1 MSVVINTNVDS
12 IKIQNCLTTSTSKL
26 SDAMQRMSTGLKI
39 NSAKDDAAG
48 TIISAKMG
56 VQLNGNKIA
65 QNNVQSANAMLS
77 TTEGN
82 LGVVQDNLTRIRDL
96 TLQAHNGTYSATELD
111 AMQAEVD
118 ERIAEIDRVSDS
130 AKYSD
135 LQLFGGDLK
144 DKGAVF
150 QVGANGS
157 SNDAITAAGDIFKSV
172 KFNDVTGETNFKL
185 SDAVENQTKFSAALG
200 NLDKAISDIASRQ
213 SKVGSAQNRLDS
225 ALDTLTTQYTNLSA
239 AKSVITDAD
248 IAQEASDY
256 TNANILQ
263 QVSTS
268 LLAQA
273 NQAPS
278 IALSLV

>member
-12 IKIQNCLTTSTSKL
+12 IKIQNCLSSSTTKL

-96 TLQAHNGTYSATELD
+96 TLQAHNGTYSATELE

-135 LQLFGGDLK
+135 LRLFGGDLK
-144 DKGAVF
+144 NNGAVF

-157 SNDAITAAGDIFKSV
+157 ANDIITASGDIFKSV
-172 KFNDVTGETNFKL
+172 KFKDVTTEDNFSL
-185 SDAVENQTKFSAALG
+185 QTATASQTAFSSALG

>member
-12 IKIQNCLTTSTSKL
+12 VKIQNCLTTSTSKL

-96 TLQAHNGTYSATELD
+96 TLQAHNGTYSATELE

-135 LQLFGGDLK
+135 LQLFRL
-144 DKGAVF
+144 
-150 QVGANGS
+150 
-157 SNDAITAAGDIFKSV
+157 
-172 KFNDVTGETNFKL
+172 L
-185 SDAVENQTKFSAALG
+185 SMF
-200 NLDKAISDIASRQ
+200 
-213 SKVGSAQNRLDS
+213 
-225 ALDTLTTQYTNLSA
+225 
-239 AKSVITDAD
+239 
-248 IAQEASDY
+248 
-256 TNANILQ
+256 
-263 QVSTS
+263 
-268 LLAQA
+268 
-273 NQAPS
+273 
-278 IALSLV
+278 